1 MPSTRR
7 QKAKARKSR
16 EVDMLSDI
24 ENMDVMLGNGNS
36 NPIERELADAIE
48 QSSVQGD
55 VESNEHLGN
64 QYASFAYE
72 NNLPRQNDI
81 RQSLQTF
88 SNELNL
94 RLSQDMDS
102 MMSMMHGQI
111 NRDISN
117 AITERVIPEIQNIL
131 SSMSSSGNRDTEA
144 SMSPCSQEN
153 KENPSGLRSKITK
166 KDSRSVGDLR
176 DTTASGHYMVT
187 GANETQQQIPEFL
200 TGRIHSISNLERQ
213 QSNHNVSL
221 DTTLPVPEPEVSA
234 TPQDPLN
241 RLADV
246 LVNLQIK
253 PQTMTI
259 RPVQTTPM
267 TFDGISEKFE
277 LFEDLFHTIIKM
289 QPAMTEQMKINHFRS
304 LLRKGALQTFRNINS
319 INRQTL
325 EGKLVI
331 FRRKYVK
338 PESQATAKHKWHW
351 LTFDPNT
358 MKLPD
363 FLEELNQGAEKAFGE
378 NAKSMIDSFLYEKL
392 PPKLKPSVNMARLE
406 NGTYEEIV
414 AYLVRELEF
423 NALEE
428 SDDLPMAT
436 MASASTSSNNLLSN
450 GINTDKDAQC
460 SYCKTTGHF
469 YKSCPKLKKKKELE
483 DKNGKKPQRP
493 TYPECP
499 TCKKTNHPAERCWK
513 GAGAH
518 LRPKRTRPED
528 KADETSGI
536 RNRPRSHLTLKLHLQ
551 PNQAHVKPIQKTN
564 FATTPSFQPDV
575 GATIC
580 HIWPT
585 KHYL

>member
-7 QKAKARKSR
+7 QKAKARKSK
-16 EVDMLSDI
+16 EMDMLSDMD
-24 ENMDVMLGNGNS
+24 NLDVMIGS
-36 NPIERELADAIE
+36 ENPLERELADVID
-48 QSSVQGD
+48 QSSINGD
-55 VESNEHLGN
+55 IETDSHSRNDLGN
-64 QYASFAYE
+64 FIQGNE
-72 NNLPRQNDI
+72 PHGRNDI
-81 RQSLQTF
+81 RQSFETF
-88 SNELNL
+88 SNEFNL
-94 RLSQDMDS
+94 RLSQEMDS
-102 MMSMMHGQI
+102 MMAMVHSQI
-111 NRDISN
+111 NRAISA
-117 AITERVIPEIQNIL
+117 AISEKVLPEIQNIV

-144 SMSPCSQEN
+144 SMSPDSQEN
-153 KENPSGLRSKITK
+153 RENPSGLKTKLLK

-176 DTTASGHYMVT
+176 DTTGRGSYMVT
-187 GANETQQQIPEFL
+187 GANEAQQPIPEFL
-200 TGRIHSISNLERQ
+200 TGRIHSIPNLERQ

-221 DTTLPVPEPEVSA
+221 DTTLPAPEPEA
-234 TPQDPLN
+234 TEPPQDPLN

-246 LVNLQIK
+246 LVNLQNK

-267 TFDGISEKFE
+267 TFDGKSEKFE
-277 LFEDLFHTIIKM
+277 LFEDLFHTMIKM
-289 QPAMTEQMKINHFRS
+289 QPAMTEQMKINHFHS

-325 EGKLVI
+325 EDVLII

-338 PESQATAKHKWHW
+338 PESQATAKHKWHR

-378 NAKSMIDSFLYEKL
+378 NAKSMIDSLLYAKL
-392 PPKLKPSVNMARLE
+392 PPKLKRSVNMARLE

-414 AYLVRELEF
+414 AHLERELEL

-428 SDDLPMAT
+428 SDDLPIAT
-436 MASASTSSNNLLSN
+436 MASASTSNNNLLSN
-450 GINTDKDAQC
+450 GINTNKDAQC
-460 SYCKTTGHF
+460 SYCKATGHF

-499 TCKKTNHPAERCWK
+499 TCGKKNHPVERCWK

-528 KADETSGI
+528 KADENSGDE
-536 RNRPRSHLTLKLHLQ
+536 KLSKKSTNPETASSSQ
-551 PNQAHVKPIQKTN
+551 PNPRKTDSKN
-564 FATTPSFQPDV
+564 
-575 GATIC
+575 
-580 HIWPT
+580 
-585 KHYL
+585 

>member
-16 EVDMLSDI
+16 EMDILSDMDNLDVVI
-24 ENMDVMLGNGNS
+24 GNENPL
-36 NPIERELADAIE
+36 ERELAGVID
-48 QSSVQGD
+48 QSSVHGD
-55 VESNEHLGN
+55 MEIGSHSRNDFRDFIHENEPHG
-64 QYASFAYE
+64 
-72 NNLPRQNDI
+72 QNDI
-81 RQSLQTF
+81 RQSFETF
-88 SNELNL
+88 SNEFNL
-94 RLSQDMDS
+94 RLSQEMDS
-102 MMSMMHGQI
+102 MMAMVHGQI
-111 NRDISN
+111 NRAIST
-117 AITERVIPEIQNIL
+117 AIAEKVIPEIQNIV

-144 SMSPCSQEN
+144 STSPSSQEN
-153 KENPSGLRSKITK
+153 RNDLSGLRTKILK
-166 KDSRSVGDLR
+166 KDSRSMGDLR
-176 DTTASGHYMVT
+176 NAAERGSYMVT
-187 GANETQQQIPEFL
+187 GANEAQQPIPEFL
-200 TGRIHSISNLERQ
+200 TGRIHSIPNLERQ

-221 DTTLPVPEPEVSA
+221 DTTLPAPEPEVPE

-246 LVNLQIK
+246 LVNLQNK

-267 TFDGISEKFE
+267 TFDGKSEKFE
-277 LFEDLFHTIIKM
+277 LFEDLFHTMIKM
-289 QPAMTEQMKINHFRS
+289 QPAMTEQMKINHFHS

-325 EGKLVI
+325 EDVLII

-338 PESQATAKHKWHW
+338 PESQATAKHKWHR

-378 NAKSMIDSFLYEKL
+378 NAKSMIDSLLYAKL
-392 PPKLKPSVNMARLE
+392 PPKLKGSVNMARLE

-414 AYLVRELEF
+414 AHLERELEL

-428 SDDLPMAT
+428 SDDLPIAT
-436 MASASTSSNNLLSN
+436 MASASTSNNNLLSN
-450 GINTDKDAQC
+450 GINTNKDAQC
-460 SYCKTTGHF
+460 SYCKATGHF

-499 TCKKTNHPAERCWK
+499 TCGKKNHPVERCWK

-528 KADETSGI
+528 KADENSGDEKLSKEST
-536 RNRPRSHLTLKLHLQ
+536 NPETASSSQSNPR
-551 PNQAHVKPIQKTN
+551 KTDSKN
-564 FATTPSFQPDV
+564 
-575 GATIC
+575 
-580 HIWPT
+580 
-585 KHYL
+585 